1 MAHLWA
7 ALPESRRGQRVAGAD
22 DLGARARRL
31 VGPGDV
37 VLVKGS
43 NGSRVSRV
51 VDALRNLGFEA
62 RQSARERD

>member
-1 MAHLWA
+1 MPVIIA
-7 ALPESRRGQRVAGAD
+7 VAGDSIAI
-22 DLGARARRL
+22 AQRRL